1 MPIVDAASISN
12 VHWVCLCM
20 HQETE
25 LKFVG
30 TEDAM
35 ASLRQSGELL
45 ELAGT
50 RRART
55 MVRRAVYFDSAD
67 HLLRKAGYVLRVRNE
82 GNSYSQT
89 LKRLG
94 SGELATRPEF
104 KSDVSNVRP
113 ELDAIPDSRVRWR
126 ITHLLKD
133 KRLEPIFEVDTRR
146 TKILLMPKRNVE
158 IEAAFDSGEIRLA
171 DGSRRS
177 TPISEFEVELLRG
190 GVDEL
195 FSVARHLT
203 KDLPL
208 TLSVLSKPD
217 RGFRLA
223 RNEEHQAYH
232 STGVQLKASTSADDA
247 VSAIISECL
256 HHLLNN
262 FEVVQA
268 GGEAEG
274 IHQMRV
280 ALRKLRVA
288 LSLLS
293 PEQRAPLAGLAA
305 QARDVARVLGD
316 GRDFDVLLTDMTF
329 PVAKKLGRD
338 GEFSRLVL
346 AIEARRARNQ
356 EAIRACLSSP
366 SFRSFVVEVAAVT
379 YQRPWLSNA
388 SMHSTMESDVS
399 SFARRQVHRRI
410 SQSSK
415 AVLKSGKLKT
425 AEMHELRIKLKKLRY
440 TTEFFETVLPKR
452 STRGLLKR
460 VSRLQTMLGKMNDA
474 VVTRTLIRDLLSEQR
489 VGEDASALALAG
501 GLLIG
506 WHGRRGVEKR
516 TQARK
521 LLRKLVRSD
530 AFRKFDSHI

>member
-1 MPIVDAASISN
+1 
-12 VHWVCLCM
+12 M

-25 LKFVG
+25 LKFIG
-30 TEDAM
+30 SEDAM
-35 ASLRQSGELL
+35 TALRQSAGLQD
-45 ELAGT
+45 LAGT

-55 MVRRAVYFDSAD
+55 LVRRAVYFDSHD
-67 HLLRKAGYVLRVRNE
+67 HLLRKAGYVLRVRSE

-94 SGELATRPEF
+94 SGDLATRPEF
-104 KSDVSNVRP
+104 KSDVSDVRP

-133 KRLEPIFEVDTRR
+133 KRLEPIFEVDKRR

-158 IEAAFDSGEIRLA
+158 IEAAFDTGEIRLA
-171 DGSRRS
+171 DNSRR
-177 TPISEFEVELLRG
+177 TVPVSEFEIELLRG

-195 FSVARHLT
+195 FSVARRLT
-203 KDLPL
+203 SDLPL

-223 RNEEHQAYH
+223 RNEVHQAYH
-232 STGVQLKASTSADDA
+232 STGVQLKTSTSADDA

-262 FEVVQA
+262 FEVVQE

-293 PEQRAPLAGLAA
+293 SEQRAPLAGLAT
-305 QARDVARVLGD
+305 QARDIARVLGD
-316 GRDFDVLLTDMTF
+316 GRDYDVLLRDMIF
-329 PVAKKLGRD
+329 PVARKLGRD

-346 AIEARRARNQ
+346 AIEARRARNH
-356 EAIRACLSSP
+356 EAIKTCLASP
-366 SFRSFVVEVAAVT
+366 GFRSFVVDVAAAT
-379 YQRPWLSNA
+379 CQRPWLSNA
-388 SMHSTMESDVS
+388 SMHSMMESDVL
-399 SFARRQVHRRI
+399 SFAKRHVHRRTT
-410 SQSSK
+410 QSKK
-415 AVLKSGKLKT
+415 AMLKADKLKT
-425 AEMHELRIKLKKLRY
+425 AEMHALRIRLKKLRY

-452 STRGLLKR
+452 STRALLKR
-460 VSRLQTMLGKMNDA
+460 VSRLQNVLGRMNDA
-474 VVTRTLIRDLLSEQR
+474 VVTRILIRDLLAEQR
-489 VGEDASALALAG
+489 VGEDASAMALAG

-506 WHGRRGVEKR
+506 WHGRRSVEQR
-516 TQARK
+516 ARARK
-521 LLRKLVRSD
+521 QLHRLARSG
-530 AFRKFDSHI
+530 AFRKLASNV

>member
-1 MPIVDAASISN
+1 
-12 VHWVCLCM
+12 M

-30 TEDAM
+30 SEDALN
-35 ASLRQSGELL
+35 SLRQSADLQ

-55 MVRRAVYFDSAD
+55 LVRRAVYFDSAD
-67 HLLRKAGYVLRVRNE
+67 HLLRKAGYVLRVRSE

-94 SGELATRPEF
+94 SGDLAIRPEF
-104 KSDVSNVRP
+104 KSDVSDVQP

-133 KRLEPIFEVDTRR
+133 RKLEPIFEVNTRR
-146 TKILLMPKRNVE
+146 TKMLLTPKRNVE
-158 IEAAFDSGEIRLA
+158 IEAAFDTGDIRLA
-171 DGSRRS
+171 DKSGRS
-177 TPISEFEVELLRG
+177 VPVNEFEIELLRG

-195 FSVARHLT
+195 FSVARRLT
-203 KDLPL
+203 RDL

-223 RNEEHQAYH
+223 RNEEHKAYF
-232 STGVQLKASTSADDA
+232 STGIQLKASTSADDA

-262 FEVVQA
+262 FEVVLT
-268 GGEAEG
+268 GDKAEG

-293 PEQRAPLAGLAA
+293 PEQRAPLAGMAA
-305 QARDVARVLGD
+305 QVRDVARVLGD
-316 GRDFDVLLTDMTF
+316 GRDYDVLLSDMIF
-329 PVAKKLGRD
+329 PVAKLLGRD

-346 AIEARRARNQ
+346 AIEARRARNH
-356 EAIRACLSSP
+356 EAINACLTSP
-366 SFRSFVVEVAAVT
+366 GFRSLVVEIAAIT

-388 SMHSTMESDVS
+388 SMHSTMESDVL
-399 SFARRQVHRRI
+399 SFARRHVHRRI
-410 SQSSK
+410 SHSSK
-415 AVLKSGKLKT
+415 AILKSGKLKA
-425 AEMHELRIKLKKLRY
+425 AEMHALRIRLKKLRY
-440 TTEFFETVLPKR
+440 TMEFFETVLPKR
-452 STRGLLKR
+452 SSRGLLKR
-460 VSRLQTMLGKMNDA
+460 VSRLQTVLGKMNDA

-489 VGEDASALALAG
+489 VGEDASALALSG

-516 TQARK
+516 IRARK
-521 LLRKLVRSD
+521 LLRRLVRSD
-530 AFRKFDSHI
+530 AFRKLGSHI

>member
-1 MPIVDAASISN
+1 
-12 VHWVCLCM
+12 M

-30 TEDAM
+30 GEDAM
-35 ASLRQSGELL
+35 NALRQSDELL
-45 ELAGT
+45 ALAGK

-55 MVRRAVYFDSAD
+55 LVRRAVYFDSDD
-67 HLLRKAGYVLRVRNE
+67 HLLRKAGYVLRVRSE

-104 KSDVSNVRP
+104 KSVVSDVRP
-113 ELDAIPDSRVRWR
+113 EIDAIPDSRVRWR

-146 TKILLMPKRNVE
+146 TKMLLAPNRNVE
-158 IEAAFDSGEIRLA
+158 IEAAFDTGEIRLA
-171 DGSRRS
+171 DNSRRS
-177 TPISEFEVELLRG
+177 IPVNEFEIELLRG

-195 FSVARHLT
+195 FSVARRLT

-223 RNEEHQAYH
+223 REESHRAYH
-232 STGVQLKASTSADDA
+232 STGVQLKPSTSADDA

-262 FEVVQA
+262 FEVVVTDC
-268 GGEAEG
+268 EAEG

-293 PEQRAPLAGLAA
+293 PEQRAPLASLTD
-305 QARDVARVLGD
+305 QARDVARVLGE
-316 GRDFDVLLTDMTF
+316 GRDFDVLLEDMII

-338 GEFSRLVL
+338 GEFSRLVH
-346 AIEARRARNQ
+346 AIDTRRAKSH
-356 EAIRACLSSP
+356 EEVKACLASQ

-388 SMHSTMESDVS
+388 SMHSTMESDVL
-399 SFARRQVHRRI
+399 SFAKRHVHRRI
-410 SQSSK
+410 AQSSK
-415 AVLKSGKLKT
+415 AVLKSGKLKA
-425 AEMHELRIKLKKLRY
+425 AEMHELRIRLKKLRY

-452 STRGLLKR
+452 FTRELLKR
-460 VSRLQTMLGKMNDA
+460 VSRLQSVLGSVND
-474 VVTRTLIRDLLSEQR
+474 VVVARTLVQDLLSEQR

-506 WHGRRGVEKR
+506 WHGRRSVEKR
-516 TQARK
+516 AQARR

-530 AFRKFDSHI
+530 AFRKLNSHI

>member
-1 MPIVDAASISN
+1 
-12 VHWVCLCM
+12 M

-30 TEDAM
+30 SEDALT
-35 ASLRQSGELL
+35 SLRQSADLQ

-55 MVRRAVYFDSAD
+55 LVRRAVYFDSAD
-67 HLLRKAGYVLRVRNE
+67 HLLRKAGYVLRVRSE

-94 SGELATRPEF
+94 AGDLATRPEF
-104 KSDVSNVRP
+104 KSDVSDVRP

-133 KRLEPIFEVDTRR
+133 RKLEPIFEVNTRR
-146 TKILLMPKRNVE
+146 TKMLLTPKRNVE
-158 IEAAFDSGEIRLA
+158 IEAAFDTGDIRLA
-171 DGSRRS
+171 DASGRCV
-177 TPISEFEVELLRG
+177 PVNEFEIELLRG

-195 FSVARHLT
+195 FSVARRLT

-223 RNEEHQAYH
+223 RNEEHKAYF
-232 STGVQLKASTSADDA
+232 SAGIQLKASTSADDA

-262 FEVVQA
+262 FEVVLS
-268 GGEAEG
+268 GDKTEG

-293 PEQRAPLAGLAA
+293 PEQRAPLAGMAA
-305 QARDVARVLGD
+305 QVRDVARVLGD
-316 GRDFDVLLTDMTF
+316 GRDYDVLLSDMIF
-329 PVAKKLGRD
+329 PVAKLLGRD
-338 GEFSRLVL
+338 GEFSRLVF
-346 AIEARRARNQ
+346 AIEARRARNH
-356 EAIRACLSSP
+356 EAVNACLNSP
-366 SFRSFVVEVAAVT
+366 GFRSLVVEIAALT

-388 SMHSTMESDVS
+388 SMHSTMESDVL
-399 SFARRQVHRRI
+399 SFARRHVHRRVL
-410 SQSSK
+410 QSNK
-415 AVLKSGKLKT
+415 AILKSGKLKA
-425 AEMHELRIKLKKLRY
+425 AEMHALRIRLKKLRY
-440 TTEFFETVLPKR
+440 TMEFFETVLPKR
-452 STRGLLKR
+452 SSRGLLKR
-460 VSRLQTMLGKMNDA
+460 VSRLQTVLGKMNDA
-474 VVTRTLIRDLLSEQR
+474 VVARTLIRDLLSEQR

-516 TQARK
+516 IRARK
-521 LLRKLVRSD
+521 QLRKLVRSD
-530 AFRKFDSHI
+530 AFRKLGSHI